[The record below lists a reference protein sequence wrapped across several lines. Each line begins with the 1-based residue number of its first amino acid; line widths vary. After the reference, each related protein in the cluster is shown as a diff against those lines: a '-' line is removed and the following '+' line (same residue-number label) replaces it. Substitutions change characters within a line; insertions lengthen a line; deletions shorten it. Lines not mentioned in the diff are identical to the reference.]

1 MVMGAV
7 WFDFDKKQEIFNRI
21 NSIKQKYNISKFRE
35 LKWTKVSNS
44 LIDCYIELINY
55 FFDDDDLHYR
65 ALIID
70 NKNKFSH
77 NMTESYDEWY
87 YKMYFHALHN
97 IISPNDIYNIYID
110 IKDTCSRNKL
120 HTLHDVICTSV
131 YDFNHSHI
139 QKIQAI
145 RSEQLPIMQIVDILN
160 GAISYNSRK
169 LETSNS
175 KLEIIKLLKSRS
187 GYNLDKSTLLRES
200 KFNLFHLQ
208 LEEK

>member
-1 MVMGAV
+1 
-7 WFDFDKKQEIFNRI
+7 
-21 NSIKQKYNISKFRE
+21 
-35 LKWTKVSNS
+35 
-44 LIDCYIELINY
+44 
-55 FFDDDDLHYR
+55 
-65 ALIID
+65 
-70 NKNKFSH
+70 
-77 NMTESYDEWY
+77 
-87 YKMYFHALHN
+87 
-97 IISPNDIYNIYID
+97 
-110 IKDTCSRNKL
+110 
-120 HTLHDVICTSV
+120 V

-169 LETSNS
+169 LSTSNS
-175 KLEIIKLLKSRS
+175 KLEIIKLIKARS